1 MHREIIEQQDMLNHL
16 FEQAELLQG
25 KSDIDNQIK
34 AQFVWYLCIRA
45 SSYVEFSVRRI
56 LLEYVMVEADRA
68 PNLAN
73 FVNKK
78 LEHSFNPKPSKIL
91 ELVELFSSEW
101 KQNLGRSIDGRLSS
115 SLGSIVA
122 NRNKIAHG
130 EISDITFARLSGFYA
145 DAQEVV
151 KLMYEECNHRNVE
164 TPLRE
169 TKNST

>member
-1 MHREIIEQQDMLNHL
+1 MHRDIIEQQDMLNHL
-16 FEQAELLQG
+16 FEQAELLQDQ
-25 KSDIDNQIK
+25 SNIDSEVK

-56 LLEYVMVEADRA
+56 LLEYVQSQASRA

-78 LEHSFNPKPSKIL
+78 LEYSFNPKPSKIL
-91 ELVELFSSEW
+91 ELVDLFSSEW
-101 KQNLGRSIDGRLSS
+101 KQNLGRSIDGKLST

-151 KLMYEECNHRNVE
+151 KLMYEECNHRNIE
-164 TPLRE
+164 SHKRE
-169 TKNST
+169 TEKST

>member
-1 MHREIIEQQDMLNHL
+1 MHQDIIEQQDMLNHL
-16 FEQAELLQG
+16 FEQAELLQDN
-25 KSDIDNQIK
+25 SDVDGQLK
-34 AQFVWYLCIRA
+34 AQLVWYLCIRA

-56 LLEYVMVEADRA
+56 LLEYVKSETRRA

-78 LEHSFNPKPSKIL
+78 LEYSFNPKPSKIL
-91 ELVELFSSEW
+91 ELVELFSAEW
-101 KQNLGRSIDGRLSS
+101 KSNLGKSIDGKLSS

-130 EISDITFARLSGFYA
+130 EISDITFERLSGFYA

-151 KLMYEECNHRNVE
+151 RLIYEECDHRKVE
-164 TPLRE
+164 DHLRQSE
-169 TKNST
+169 IST

>member
-1 MHREIIEQQDMLNHL
+1 MHRDIIEQQDMLNHL

-56 LLEYVMVEADRA
+56 LLEYVKVEADRA

-151 KLMYEECNHRNVE
+151 KLMYEECDHRNVE
-164 TPLRE
+164 SRVRE
-169 TKNST
+169 AENST

>member
-1 MHREIIEQQDMLNHL
+1 MHSDIIEQQDMLNHL
-16 FEQAELLQG
+16 FEQTKLLQD
-25 KSDIDNQIK
+25 KSDIDYEIK
-34 AQFVWYLCIRA
+34 VQFVWYLCIRA

-56 LLEYVMVEADRA
+56 LLEYVKLEANRA

-101 KQNLGRSIDGRLSS
+101 KQNLGKSIDGKLSS

-122 NRNKIAHG
+122 NRNRIAHG
-130 EISDITFARLSGFYA
+130 EISDITFARLSDFFA

-151 KLMYEECNHRNVE
+151 RLIYEECDHRKAENH
-164 TPLRE
+164 
-169 TKNST
+169 

>member
-1 MHREIIEQQDMLNHL
+1 MHRDIIEQEDMLNHL
-16 FEQAELLQG
+16 FEQAGLLQDQ
-25 KSDIDNQIK
+25 SDVDSEVK

-56 LLEYVMVEADRA
+56 LLEYVQSQANRA

-78 LEHSFNPKPSKIL
+78 LEYSFNPKPSKIL
-91 ELVELFSSEW
+91 ELVDLFSSEW
-101 KQNLGRSIDGRLSS
+101 KQNLGRAIDGKLRT

-130 EISDITFARLSGFYA
+130 EISDITFARLLGFYA

-151 KLMYEECNHRNVE
+151 KLMYEECNHHKVE
-164 TPLRE
+164 NHLRE
-169 TKNST
+169 TDNTT